1 MSVLGFSPER
11 KHKGLHA
18 HVLDAHR
25 STPRRKKPSAL
36 GMLYR
41 GCQMDAKQSPPFAA
55 QQNC

>member
-11 KHKGLHA
+11 KHKGLYA

-25 STPRRKKPSAL
+25 STPDHKKPSAL

-41 GCQMDAKQSPPFAA
+41 GCQTDAKQGSPFAA
-55 QQNC
+55 QQTC